1 MQPDALLIWYM
12 PFSVNVKSLIN
23 DEKDQL
29 MWSMKNTN
37 NIKYTKDKNP
47 LDDTKT
53 FSFTLKDN
61 SAIV

>member
-47 LDDTKT
+47 LNDTNT

>member
-47 LDDTKT
+47 LDDTNT

>member
-1 MQPDALLIWYM
+1 MQPDPLLIWYM

-47 LDDTKT
+47 LNDTNT